1 MYYIF
6 TCATSFQI
14 ICIFKKNRQIKHK
27 RLKAYSHLCLV
38 CFQIFVRIFSLLTP
52 FDKQNTLQADN
63 ENTNLYRLI
72 ALYQKQK
79 FNDYE
84 IFVLVSAIT
93 KFVQYISNFFDFTT
107 NVISTVYLTLRPGS
121 NLWRSSFIEIAH
133 YFL

>member
-1 MYYIF
+1 M
-6 TCATSFQI
+6 
-14 ICIFKKNRQIKHK
+14 
-27 RLKAYSHLCLV
+27 
-38 CFQIFVRIFSLLTP
+38 RIFSLLTP

-121 NLWRSSFIEIAH
+121 NL
-133 YFL
+133 